1 MNPFSTPY
9 ENVLSMLSTSDA
21 WKKYFPGIQK
31 DPTQVA
37 YSAPKKDNA
46 PPMKGIDF
54 TTGKNVDLGKY
65 WEDKGTSVGNY
76 WNPEASAE
84 TPSNELMGPAY
95 EQPASPLSKEDIQ
108 DILDYQRKQ
117 TRQTRAEEA
126 AYNIGMMYPLQEA
139 VTSTA
144 LQMRQ
149 ADLQNRLA
157 GETARQNM
165 PESYAQRSNVFQ
177 QGQALASGAFATEL
191 GAVSEAASRA
201 RRDVVAG
208 LMAGRGR
215 A

>member
-31 DPTQVA
+31 DATQVA
-37 YSAPKKDNA
+37 YSAKKDSA

-84 TPSNELMGPAY
+84 PSSNALMGPAY

-139 VTSTA
+139 VTGTA

>member
-37 YSAPKKDNA
+37 YSAPKKDSA

-84 TPSNELMGPAY
+84 PPSNELMGPAY

>member
-9 ENVLSMLSTSDA
+9 ENVLSVLSTSDA

-31 DPTQVA
+31 GGVA
-37 YSAPKKDNA
+37 YKKSKKDEV
-46 PPMKGIDF
+46 PSMKGIDF

-65 WEDKGTSVGNY
+65 LGDKGTYVSSF
-76 WNPEASAE
+76 WNPAAAE
-84 TPSNELMGPAY
+84 PSSNALTPPTYSE
-95 EQPASPLSKEDIQ
+95 PASPLDEESLKRISNY
-108 DILDYQRKQ
+108 LRGQ
-117 TRQTRAEEA
+117 TSRTRAEEA
-126 AYNIGMMYPLQEA
+126 GYNLGMMYPLQKA
-139 VTSTA
+139 VTDTA
-144 LQMRQ
+144 LLMRQ
-149 ADLQNRLA
+149 ADLQNRIA

-165 PESYAQRSNVFQ
+165 PESFAQRSNVFQ

>member
-9 ENVLSMLSTSDA
+9 ENVLSVLSTSDA

-31 DPTQVA
+31 GGLQVA
-37 YSAPKKDNA
+37 YKESGKAKV

-65 WEDKGTSVGNY
+65 LGDKGTDVSSF
-76 WNPEASAE
+76 WNPAAAE
-84 TPSNELMGPAY
+84 PSSNELNPPTYG
-95 EQPASPLSKEDIQ
+95 EPASPLSKTDIK
-108 DILDYQRKQ
+108 DIIDYQRGQ

-126 AYNIGMMYPLQEA
+126 GYNLGMMYPLQKA
-139 VTSTA
+139 VTDTA
-144 LQMRQ
+144 LLMRQ
-149 ADLQNRLA
+149 ADLQNRIA

-165 PESYAQRSNVFQ
+165 PESFAQRSNVFQ